1 MLRLL
6 RDEKESGLDPDL
18 SQFLLDVTRKMTMNS
33 CPSSFFNFDGVECG
47 LQADEFYFPT
57 AGYTFSSW
65 IRIERTTQNGNYR
78 FFSLFDAKGNGLEF
92 YFKGNHA
99 VVQVNSGRKS
109 TRVVLNHF
117 FHTNRWY
124 YVSFTQNK
132 KFIATSEL
140 QFFVDGE
147 LKEKADL
154 RYPPLAS
161 CVSFNHFGTN
171 IPHHGSTVSVFSF
184 CGQCGPIVFFD
195 KPLAHYEISTIYK
208 CGPDF
213 QYNFKKSEAQ
223 PQYFDL
229 SPYESL
235 GTKIALLYNPRA
247 CTKDRFVIDNAVN
260 KRTAQSNARILNGT
274 TVFIARNVRDTL
286 NCIGGVEVIFP
297 LLKLLKDDWTIKY
310 NMCASIISL
319 LSEML
324 RYSRTNQEVMI
335 QNSGFCT
342 LGFIL
347 SELDPRHINLNTLKS
362 LQGMLEC
369 AFFPKDPILKD
380 IYHDIFTNFELWIKV
395 DFSVHENMLIFLKE
409 EVSRNPDYFHEIFGI
424 QYFLDN
430 LRYYFWYKPEKDS
443 VATYNASNRPSDVQL
458 HTLRLHLT
466 EIMKLMLVGGVK
478 KEELQAIALFCIDCQ
493 DAQQVVEILK
503 WMLVLLDEEVS
514 GLINEVSDEKFYV
527 PFFSMLKHEQ
537 KTVRIFALKVLGK
550 IIEKTTN
557 DRKYKF
563 ETNGGYLIMEHSFL
577 DEQYFTNETFTAL
590 FEILLDRVSYKVS
603 AGLTVDVSNEQVKI
617 CRPALLHPFFQ
628 LISEQHVKYKE
639 RALRTFNVL
648 LKSNADNRLVFA
660 EQFGWQNWLLQLM
673 VPQGNPTE
681 DEEKLMKTV
690 TTLTIDTLIVVLS
703 EQLLVKNGWKVVRDT
718 LQFISV
724 VAERKEI
731 DADMLNIDLFNQL
744 LPVVVNY
751 INKIEA
757 DKEKEF
763 WRNLFH
769 IIRIVEETI
778 LVKALNNKYDESE
791 DYHQKQIFERQIQV
805 IKYIVLG
812 FDYLIKMSLKEYK
825 VMEILHYTG
834 FGRSTKFGFQTI
846 INLASDLTANKG
858 YIPERT
864 LFSILFR
871 MQLFL
876 LKHLDEKTIVSEV
889 HFIRTMALLCQ
900 DIDHTRVPKL
910 IFKNEVT
917 DADTTNRRSYYILAS
932 LIHRILTYQQYN
944 LVPIAQAVVR
954 KKKSHFATTLIDPR
968 AKDFMSKELTGIEQE
983 SDTEEFILSLKDEW
997 DCVKESEPMATALQE
1012 VAAEI
1017 SNMYKKAVA
1026 EATARQTKIIQRIEK
1041 KSSSDIPILKK
1052 VVEDSAQ
1059 SKSLLCYSE
1068 LQRLNNWRHYKRR
1081 LGVITLNEWTKVE
1094 EDLFS
1099 GGGVWAKQSEKKM
1112 IFQKLDSTENK
1123 HRMRM
1128 RLVVDPN
1135 GTNHPEAVSKKS
1147 QFDDNPSDLLSRTS
1161 ELASSFVRQPKTENQ
1176 EEIIEEEDDFD
1187 DEDFGAVIEEQI
1199 IKEEDWESI
1208 SKKEEEAAEK
1218 TGLQK
1223 ESEERTVLIAPCE
1236 MVLPLDIVKGNL
1248 EITNSYI
1255 YFIVTHDDNEPV
1267 TNTKKEQNETQY
1279 NKKWHIDHI
1288 SELYKRRY
1296 LLRHTAM
1303 EIFFL
1308 NKTNYFFNFEN
1319 GELNSVISAIIAQS
1333 PMNMKLH
1340 AYNSTPSVLLKKT
1353 KLTQKWQRREISNFD
1368 YLMALNTLANRTYN
1382 DLTQYPVFPWVIR
1395 DYESQTIN
1403 LNNPSV
1409 YRDLSR
1415 PIGALMDS
1423 KLKQLDDRYKSFIDP
1438 NIPPFHF
1445 GSHYS
1450 SVGTVLF
1457 YLLRMEP
1464 FTELGIKL
1472 QGGSFDLADRLFHS
1486 IPSTW
1491 NNIMKAPSDCKEL
1504 TPEFFYCPE
1513 FLRNLNKLNL
1523 GQKQNREYLGDAV
1536 LPPWASSPEE
1546 FIRINREA
1554 LESDYVS
1561 ENLHHWIDLIFG
1573 YKQTGEE
1580 ARKAYNVYYYLT
1592 YEGSVDLDKVD
1603 DPLLKK
1609 SIETQISNFG
1619 QTPTKLFNKPHPQR
1633 AVRTRQVAPLYW
1645 RDNSFIPFYST
1656 PVFETDMDRGKPA
1669 LFVHTFPDMKM
1680 NNIYVVNANRQLFI
1694 FNWMKPRA
1702 NTVFSTKIGSALAT
1716 DIVPS
1721 NKLYSCTKDGKWLF
1735 SCGHFDKSIKCSNI
1749 SDKLQVKQT
1758 VYHHKDI
1765 VTCMATSEDGLFL
1778 VSGSIDATVNVYS
1791 VVHVELD
1798 QRPGHR
1804 IRKAGKTVGSVIGN
1818 ARKSRRLSI
1827 NSIDA
1832 SANST
1837 GSSLTGISSETGTV
1851 SSLTTSNTQPLSS
1864 QPLQI
1869 LYGHEVEITCVDV
1882 NSDIDTVVSGDAN
1895 GHVIL
1900 HTLLGGTYVR
1910 TISFNHP
1917 IDFVKISSEG
1927 HIVIHTSRQR
1937 MLYVFNLNG
1946 CMLSKM
1952 DVGDKLRACAITQDA
1967 KYVVTGGMNKTIVI
1981 RQLYD
1986 LRELHAFEPLSNDIQ
2001 CITFCKQ
2008 DKVNNILA
2016 TTTDGMLYYLPVDQ
2030 SILEREIVLLEE

>member
-1 MLRLL
+1 
-6 RDEKESGLDPDL
+6 
-18 SQFLLDVTRKMTMNS
+18 MTMNS
-33 CPSSFFNFDGVECG
+33 CPSSFFNFDGVDCG
-47 LQADEFYFPT
+47 LHADEFYFPGN
-57 AGYTFSSW
+57 GYSFCAW
-65 IRIERTTQNGNYR
+65 IRIERTTQQGNYR
-78 FFSLFDAKGNGLEF
+78 FFSLFDSKGNGLEF
-92 YFKGNHA
+92 FFKGNHA

-109 TRVVLNHF
+109 NRVVLNHF

-124 YVSFTQNK
+124 FISFSQNK
-132 KFIATSEL
+132 RFISTSDL
-140 QFFVDGE
+140 QFYVDGE
-147 LKEKADL
+147 LKEKTEL

-171 IPHHGSTVSVFSF
+171 IPHHGSVVSMFSF

-195 KPLAHYEISTIYK
+195 KPLTHLEVSTIFK

-213 QYNFKKSEAQ
+213 QYNFKKTESQ
-223 PQYFDL
+223 PQHFDM

-235 GTKIALLYNPRA
+235 GTRIALLYNPRA
-247 CTKDRFVIDNAVN
+247 CTKDRFVVDNSVGR
-260 KRTAQSNARILNGT
+260 KTAQSNARIANGT

-297 LLKLLKDDWTIKY
+297 LLKLLKDDWTINY

-319 LSEML
+319 LTEML

-335 QNSGFCT
+335 QNGGFCT

-347 SELDPRHINLNTLKS
+347 SELDPRHINMNTLKS
-362 LQGMLEC
+362 LQGMVEC
-369 AFFPKDPILKD
+369 ALTPRDPILKD

-395 DFSVHENMLIFLKE
+395 DFAVHESMLIFLKE

-430 LRYYFWYKPEKDS
+430 LRYYFWYKLEKDS
-443 VATYNASNRPSDVQL
+443 IAAYNPSVRPTDVQL
-458 HTLRLHLT
+458 HALRLHIID
-466 EIMKLMLVGGVK
+466 IMKLMLAGGVK
-478 KEELQAIALFCIDCQ
+478 KEELQALVLFCIDCQ
-493 DAQQVVEILK
+493 DPQQVVEILK
-503 WMLVLLDEEVS
+503 WLLVLLDEEIS
-514 GLINEVSDEKFYV
+514 GLINEVSEEKFYL
-527 PFFSMLKHEQ
+527 PFFSLLKHEQ

-550 IIEKTTN
+550 IVEKAAN

-563 ETNGGYLIMEHSFL
+563 ETNGGYLMMEHSFL

-590 FEILLDRVSYKVS
+590 FEIILDRVSYKIS
-603 AGLTVDVSNEQVKI
+603 AGLTVDVASDKVKI

-628 LISEQHVKYKE
+628 LIGEQHVKYKE

-648 LKSNADNRLVFA
+648 LKSSADNRLIFA

-673 VPQGNPTE
+673 VPQLNPTA

-690 TTLTIDTLIVVLS
+690 TTLTIDTIIVVLS
-703 EQLLVKNGWKVVRDT
+703 EQLLVRRGWKVLRDT
-718 LQFISV
+718 LQFITT
-724 VAERKEI
+724 VAERKDI
-731 DADMLNIDLFNQL
+731 DADVLFVELSNQL

-769 IIRIVEETI
+769 IIRIMEDFIV
-778 LVKALNNKYDESE
+778 VKALANKYDESDDPRQRE
-791 DYHQKQIFERQIQV
+791 IFDRQVQV

-825 VMEILHYTG
+825 VMELLHYTG
-834 FGRSTKFGFQTI
+834 FAKSNKFGLHTI
-846 INLASDLTANKG
+846 INLASDFTANKS
-858 YIPERT
+858 YIPEKSMFT
-864 LFSILFR
+864 ILFR

-876 LKHLDEKTIVSEV
+876 LKYLDEKTIISEV

-910 IFKNEVT
+910 MFKTEVT
-917 DADTTNRRSYYILAS
+917 DADTNNRRSYYVLAS

-954 KKKSHFATTLIDPR
+954 KKKAHYAATLVDPR
-968 AKDFMSKELTGIEQE
+968 AKDFMSKDVTGIEQE

-1017 SNMYKKAVA
+1017 SNMHKKATA
-1026 EATARQTKIIQRIEK
+1026 ENSARQVKIIQRIEK
-1041 KSSSDIPILKK
+1041 KSNNDIPILKK
-1052 VVEDSAQ
+1052 VVEESAQ
-1059 SKSLLCYSE
+1059 TKSLLCYSE

-1081 LGVITLNEWTKVE
+1081 LGVITLNEWAKVE

-1099 GGGVWAKQSEKKM
+1099 GGGVWAKQSEQKM
-1112 IFQKLDSTENK
+1112 IFQKLDPTENK

-1147 QFDDNPSDLLSRTS
+1147 QFDDTPNDLLSRTS
-1161 ELASSFVRQPKTENQ
+1161 ELASSFVRKPVTENNH
-1176 EEIIEEEDDFD
+1176 EEADDDEFEED
-1187 DEDFGAVIEEQI
+1187 EEFGTAVEEQV
-1199 IKEEDWESI
+1199 IKEDDWESI
-1208 SKKEEEAAEK
+1208 SKKEEEASEK
-1218 TGLQK
+1218 SGLQR
-1223 ESEERTVLIAPCE
+1223 ESEEKTVLIAPCE
-1236 MVLPLDIVKGNL
+1236 MVLPLDVVKGNI
-1248 EITNSYI
+1248 EVTNSYI
-1255 YFIVTHDDNEPV
+1255 YFIVTHDENEPS
-1267 TNTKKEQNETQY
+1267 TNLKREQNESQY

-1308 NKTNYFFNFEN
+1308 NKTNSFFNFEG
-1319 GELNSVISAIIAQS
+1319 GELLNSVISAIIAQS
-1333 PMNMKLH
+1333 PMSIKLH
-1340 AYNSTPSVLLKKT
+1340 AYNYAPSALLKKS

-1395 DYESQTIN
+1395 DYESKTIN

-1415 PIGALMDS
+1415 PIGALLDS
-1423 KLKQLDDRYKSFIDP
+1423 KLKMLDDRYKSFIDP

-1464 FTELGIKL
+1464 FTELSIKL

-1486 IPSTW
+1486 IPVTW

-1513 FLRNLNKLNL
+1513 FLKNMNTLNL
-1523 GQKQNREYLGDAV
+1523 GQKQNREYLGDAI
-1536 LPPWASSPEE
+1536 LPPWASSAEE

-1573 YKQTGEE
+1573 FKQTGEE

-1592 YEGSVDLDKVD
+1592 YEGSVDLEKID

-1633 AVRTRQVAPLYW
+1633 ATRTRPVSPIYW
-1645 RDNSFIPFYST
+1645 KDNFFVPFYST
-1656 PVFETDMDRGKPA
+1656 SVFEADVDRGKPA
-1669 LFVHTFPDMKM
+1669 LYVHTFPDMKL

-1694 FNWMKPRA
+1694 YNWMKPKA
-1702 NTVFSTKIGSALAT
+1702 STMFPTKIGSALAT
-1716 DIVPS
+1716 DIMPS
-1721 NKLYSCTKDGKWLF
+1721 HKLYACTKDGRWLF
-1735 SCGHFDKSIKCSNI
+1735 SCGHFDKSIKCSHI
-1749 SDKLQVKQT
+1749 FDRLQVKQA

-1791 VVHVELD
+1791 IIHVESD

-1804 IRKAGKTVGSVIGN
+1804 IRKAGKTVGSVISN
-1818 ARKSRRLSI
+1818 SKKNRRMSI
-1827 NSIDA
+1827 TGLEA
-1832 SANST
+1832 SSST
-1837 GSSLTGISSETGTV
+1837 GSFSGLSSGDHAP
-1851 SSLTTSNTQPLSS
+1851 SAMSTSNSQPLSS

-1882 NSDIDTVVSGDAN
+1882 NSDIDTVVSGDAH

-1952 DVGDKLRACAITQDA
+1952 DIGDKLRVCAITPDA
-1967 KYVVTGGMNKTIVI
+1967 KYVVTGGMNKTLVI
-1981 RQLYD
+1981 RQLYN
-1986 LRELHAFEPLSNDIQ
+1986 LKELHAFEPLSSDIQ
-2001 CITFCKQ
+2001 SITLCKQ
-2008 DKVNNILA
+2008 DKATNILA
-2016 TTTDGMLYYLPVDQ
+2016 TTTDGMLYYLPLDLA
-2030 SILEREIVLLEE
+2030 ILEREIIILED